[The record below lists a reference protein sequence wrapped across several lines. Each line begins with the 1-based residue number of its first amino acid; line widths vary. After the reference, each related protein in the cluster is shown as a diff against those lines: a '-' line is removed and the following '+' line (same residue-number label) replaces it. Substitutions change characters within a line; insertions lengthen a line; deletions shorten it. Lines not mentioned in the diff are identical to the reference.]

1 MNEWLPRGIIH
12 GCIEKGATQMR
23 IDTRKRKNAMV
34 GLRQV
39 SGEQVMLG
47 QLFRVI
53 NQGKKALDGVMLD
66 MGRMVAESIMLIE
79 REELAGPDYY
89 PTNPD
94 LQKWAHES
102 GSIFI
107 GDQKLKAKRPRLRDV
122 ARGEVPLKSYQALHS
137 PGQFSEELLQKI
149 LRGVSAQKYGET
161 VIEAANAFG
170 VSPTAVSNKIV
181 ELTGQ
186 KLRQFKERSLAD
198 FKPFALFVDTI
209 HRGGEAFLVA
219 LGVDL
224 AGEKKALGFW
234 QGNSE
239 NHELC
244 EELFKDLE
252 RRGLILSKRII
263 FVTDGGSGLIKA
275 LRDRFGKKLIHQ
287 RCAIHKSRNLQKHLA
302 KQYRKEAH
310 RRLKA
315 ALEQVSYSDAKLM
328 LSELEVWLR
337 EKNESAAD
345 SLLEAFEELLTL
357 HRLKVPTMLR
367 VSLMTTNPIESMF
380 STVRHCERN
389 LKRSRGSKMLQRW
402 LGSVLL
408 YCEEQFKKVEGY
420 REIAQAVAN
429 IEALEQTGQQSAA
442 MKRAA

>member
-1 MNEWLPRGIIH
+1 
-12 GCIEKGATQMR
+12 MR
-23 IDTRKRKNAMV
+23 KDTKARKNAMA
-34 GLRQV
+34 GMRQL
-39 SGEQVMLG
+39 SGEQQMLG
-47 QLFRVI
+47 TLFRVI
-53 NQGKKALDGVMLD
+53 NQGKKALDEVMLD

-102 GSIFI
+102 GSIYI
-107 GDQKLKAKRPRLRDV
+107 ADQKRKAKRPRLRDV
-122 ARGEVPLKSYQALHS
+122 VHGEVALKSYQALHS
-137 PGQFSEELLQKI
+137 PGQFSEEMLQKI

-170 VSPTAVSNKIV
+170 VSPTAISNKIV
-181 ELTGQ
+181 ELTSQ
-186 KLRQFKERSLAD
+186 KLRQFKERSLEK
-198 FKPFALFVDTI
+198 FHPFAIFVDTI
-209 HRGGEAFLVA
+209 HRGGDAFLVA

-224 AGEKKALGFW
+224 SGEKMALGFW
-234 QGNSE
+234 QGSSE

-252 RRGLILSKRII
+252 RRGLVLSKRII

-275 LRDRFGKKLIHQ
+275 LRARFGKKLLHQ

-315 ALEQVSYSDAKLM
+315 ALEQTSYSDAKLM
-328 LSELEVWLR
+328 LKELEVWLR

-357 HRLKVPTMLR
+357 HRLKIPTMLR

-380 STVRHCERN
+380 SLVRHCERN

-408 YCEEQFKKVEGY
+408 YCEGQFKKVEGY
-420 REIAQAVAN
+420 KDIAQAVAN
-429 IEALEQTGQQSAA
+429 IDALEQAELQTAA
-442 MKRAA
+442 MKKAA

>member
-1 MNEWLPRGIIH
+1 
-12 GCIEKGATQMR
+12 MR
-23 IDTRKRKNAMV
+23 IDTKRRKNAMV
-34 GLRQV
+34 GMRQI
-39 SGEQVMLG
+39 SGEEQMLG
-47 QLFRVI
+47 TLFRVI
-53 NQGKKALDGVMLD
+53 NQGKKALDEVMLD
-66 MGRMVAESIMLIE
+66 MGRTVAESIMLIE

-94 LQKWAHES
+94 LQKWAHEN

-107 GDQKLKAKRPRLRDV
+107 GDQKLKAKRPRLRDIV
-122 ARGEVPLKSYQALHS
+122 TGEVPLKSYQSLHS
-137 PGQFSEELLQKI
+137 PGVFSEELLQKI

-186 KLRQFKERSLAD
+186 KLREFKERSLAD
-198 FKPFALFVDTI
+198 FRPFALFIDTI

-219 LGVDL
+219 LGVDIS
-224 AGEKKALGFW
+224 GEKKALGFW

-239 NHELC
+239 NHEIC

-252 RRGLILSKRII
+252 RRDLVLGKRII

-315 ALEQVSYSDAKLM
+315 ALDQVSYTDAKNM
-328 LSELEVWLR
+328 LNELEIWLR

-357 HRLKVPTMLR
+357 HRLRVPTMLR

-389 LKRSRGSKMLQRW
+389 IKRSRGSKMLQRW

-408 YCEEQFKKVEGY
+408 YCEGQFKKVEGY
-420 REIAQAVAN
+420 KEIARAVAN
-429 IEALEQTGQQSAA
+429 IEAIEQSERQSAPT
-442 MKRAA
+442 KKAA

>member
-1 MNEWLPRGIIH
+1 
-12 GCIEKGATQMR
+12 MR
-23 IDTRKRKNAMV
+23 IDTRNRKNAMV
-34 GLRQV
+34 GLKQI
-39 SGEQVMLG
+39 SGEQRLLGMML
-47 QLFRVI
+47 RVI
-53 NQGKKALDGVMLD
+53 NQGKTALDGVMLD
-66 MGRMVAESIMLIE
+66 MGRIIAESIMLME

-94 LQKWAHES
+94 LQKWAHEN

-107 GDQKLKAKRPRLRDV
+107 GDQKLKVKHPRLRDV
-122 ARGEVPLKSYQALHS
+122 VRGEVPLKSYQSLHA
-137 PGQFSEELLQKI
+137 PGVFSEELLHKI

-161 VIEAANAFG
+161 VIEAAKAFG

-186 KLRQFKERSLAD
+186 KLRQFKERRLED
-198 FKPFALFVDTI
+198 FKPFAIFIDTI

-219 LGVDL
+219 LGIDMV
-224 AGEKKALGFW
+224 GEKKALGFW

-239 NHELC
+239 NHDLC

-252 RRGLILSKRII
+252 RRGLVLSKRII

-302 KQYRKEAH
+302 KPYRKEAH

-315 ALEQVSYSDAKLM
+315 ALEQTAYTDAKKM
-328 LSELEVWLR
+328 LNELEAWLR

-357 HRLKVPTMLR
+357 HKLKVPMLLR
-367 VSLMTTNPIESMF
+367 TSLMTTNPIESMF
-380 STVRHCERN
+380 SLVRYCERN
-389 LKRSRGSKMLQRW
+389 IKRTSGEKRGSKMLQRW
-402 LGSVLL
+402 LGSTLL
-408 YCEEQFKKVEGY
+408 YCEGQFKKVEGY
-420 REIAQAVAN
+420 KEIAQAVAN
-429 IEALEQTGQQSAA
+429 IEAEQAEQQSAA
-442 MKRAA
+442 IKRAA

>member
-1 MNEWLPRGIIH
+1 
-12 GCIEKGATQMR
+12 MR
-23 IDTRKRKNAMV
+23 IDTRNRKNAMV

-53 NQGKKALDGVMLD
+53 NQGKKALDEVMLN

-79 REELAGPDYY
+79 REELAGPDYH
-89 PTNPD
+89 PRSPD
-94 LQKWAHES
+94 LQKWAHED

-107 GDQKLKAKRPRLRDV
+107 GDQKLRARRPRLRDV
-122 ARGEVPLKSYQALHS
+122 NDGEVPLKSYQALHS

-198 FKPFALFVDTI
+198 FKPFAVFVDTI

-219 LGVDL
+219 LGVDM
-224 AGEKKALGFW
+224 AGEKRALGFW

-239 NHELC
+239 NHEIC

-252 RRGLILSKRII
+252 RRGLVLGCRII

-275 LRDRFGKKLIHQ
+275 LLDRFGKKLIHQ

-315 ALEQVSYSDAKLM
+315 ALEQVSYADAKTM
-328 LSELEVWLR
+328 LKELECWLR

-389 LKRSRGSKMLQRW
+389 LKRSRGSKMLSRW

-408 YCEEQFKKVEGY
+408 YCEGQFKKVEGY
-420 REIAQAVAN
+420 KEIAQAVAN
-429 IEALEQTGQQSAA
+429 IAALEQAEIQPAA